1 MTQLKYKEALK
12 ESFSF
17 YFNNFKDI
25 FFIYLILFIPSIP
38 LYYTKNMFSLHTN
51 NALYLY
57 GNFKHLLAY
66 LFLSIIVF
74 IIFYTFTRL
83 TIYFYYEEEKS
94 ILKSIKKSIKNYFP
108 FLLTYLITVIA
119 VFASIIISLF
129 ISIFI
134 SIPFFI
140 ISIQLSE
147 IIYITSFIVFSLL
160 LIILFN
166 KIFFSPMIVVFKKKS
181 IYDSLYESW
190 KNIKIKDSALIL
202 LFNFLIDSILIV
214 TYILQIYYNNSIYF
228 SLLNSF
234 ISSEFVIP
242 IGNLFSIILYKQYSK
257 K

>member
-1 MTQLKYKEALK
+1 LKYKEALK

-17 YFNNFKDI
+17 YINNFRNI
-25 FFIYLILFIPSIP
+25 FLIYLILFIPSIP
-38 LYYTKNMFSLHTN
+38 LFYTKIE
-51 NALYLY
+51 LYKNLEY
-57 GNFKHLLAY
+57 FLIY

-94 ILKSIKKSIKNYFP
+94 ILKSMKKSIKNYFP
-108 FLLTYLITVIA
+108 FLLTYLITVVA
-119 VFASIIISLF
+119 VFASIIISIF

-134 SIPFFI
+134 TIPFFI

-166 KIFFSPMIVVFKKKS
+166 KIFFSPMIVIFKKKS

-190 KNIKIKDSALIL
+190 KNIKIRDSALIL
-202 LFNFLIDSILIV
+202 LYNLLIDSILII
-214 TYILQIYYNNSIYF
+214 TYIIQIYYNNFAF

-234 ISSEFVIP
+234 ISSEFVTP

>member
-1 MTQLKYKEALK
+1 MIQLKYKEALK

-17 YFNNFKDI
+17 YINNFRNI
-25 FFIYLILFIPSIP
+25 FFIYLILLIPSIP
-38 LYYTKNMFSLHTN
+38 LYYTKIK
-51 NALYLY
+51 LYENLEY
-57 GNFKHLLAY
+57 FLIY

-108 FLLTYLITVIA
+108 FLLTYLITFIA

-147 IIYITSFIVFSLL
+147 IIYITSFIVFSLIL
-160 LIILFN
+160 VILFN

-190 KNIKIKDSALIL
+190 ENIKIKDSALIL
-202 LFNFLIDSILIV
+202 LYSLLIDSISMI
-214 TYILQIYYNNSIYF
+214 TYIIQIYYNNFAF

-242 IGNLFSIILYKQYSK
+242 IGNLFSIVLYKQYSK

>member
-1 MTQLKYKEALK
+1 VTQLKYKEALK

-17 YFNNFKDI
+17 YINNFKNI

-38 LYYTKNMFSLHTN
+38 LYYTKSE
-51 NALYLY
+51 LY
-57 GNFKHLLAY
+57 GNLEYFLIY

-108 FLLTYLITVIA
+108 FLLTYLITVVA

-166 KIFFSPMIVVFKKKS
+166 KIFFSPMIVIFKKKS

-190 KNIKIKDSALIL
+190 KNIKIRDSALIL
-202 LFNFLIDSILIV
+202 LYNLLIDSILII
-214 TYILQIYYNNSIYF
+214 TYILQIYYNNFAF

-234 ISSEFVIP
+234 ISSEFVTP

>member
-1 MTQLKYKEALK
+1 MKYKEALK
-12 ESFSF
+12 ESFFF
-17 YFNNFKDI
+17 YINNFSNI

-38 LYYTKNMFSLHTN
+38 LYYTKSE
-51 NALYLY
+51 LY
-57 GNFKHLLAY
+57 GNLEYFLIY

-94 ILKSIKKSIKNYFP
+94 ILKSIKKSIRNYFP

-119 VFASIIISLF
+119 VFISIIISLF

-147 IIYITSFIVFSLL
+147 IIYITSFIAFSLL

-166 KIFFSPMIVVFKKKS
+166 KIFFSPMIVIFKKKS

-190 KNIKIKDSALIL
+190 KNIKIRDSALIL
-202 LFNFLIDSILIV
+202 LYNLLIDSILIL
-214 TYILQIYYNNSIYF
+214 TYILQIYYNNFAF

-234 ISSEFVIP
+234 ISSEFVTP

>member
-1 MTQLKYKEALK
+1 VTQLKYKEALK

-17 YFNNFKDI
+17 YISNFKDI
-25 FFIYLILFIPSIP
+25 FFIYLILLIPSIP
-38 LYYTKNMFSLHTN
+38 LYYTKNELFGNLE
-51 NALYLY
+51 YL
-57 GNFKHLLAY
+57 LSY
-66 LFLSIIVF
+66 LFLSIIIF

-108 FLLTYLITVIA
+108 FLLTYLITVVA
-119 VFASIIISLF
+119 VFISVIISLF

-134 SIPFFI
+134 SIPFFVI
-140 ISIQLSE
+140 NMQLSK
-147 IIYITSFIVFSLL
+147 IIYISSFIVFSLL

-166 KIFFSPMIVVFKKKS
+166 KIFFSPMIVIFKKKT

-190 KNIKIKDSALIL
+190 RNIKIKDSALIL
-202 LFNFLIDSILIV
+202 LFNFLIDSILII
-214 TYILQIYYNNSIYF
+214 TYIIQIYYNNSVYF

-234 ISSEFVIP
+234 ISSEFVTP

>member
-1 MTQLKYKEALK
+1 VTQLKYKEALK

-17 YFNNFKDI
+17 YFNNFKNI
-25 FFIYLILFIPSIP
+25 FFIYSILFIPSIP
-38 LYYTKNMFSLHTN
+38 LYYTKSE
-51 NALYLY
+51 LY
-57 GNFKHLLAY
+57 GNLEYFLIY

-94 ILKSIKKSIKNYFP
+94 ILKSIKKSIKNYLP
-108 FLLTYLITVIA
+108 FLLTYLITVVA
-119 VFASIIISLF
+119 VFISIIISLF

-140 ISIQLSE
+140 ISIQLSK
-147 IIYITSFIVFSLL
+147 IIYITSFIAFSLL

-166 KIFFSPMIVVFKKKS
+166 KIFFSPMIVVFRKKS

-190 KNIKIKDSALIL
+190 RNIKLKDSTLIL
-202 LFNFLIDSILIV
+202 IFNFLIDSILII
-214 TYILQIYYNNSIYF
+214 TYILEIYYNNF
-228 SLLNSF
+228 VFVLLNSF
-234 ISSEFVIP
+234 ISSEFVTP

>member
-1 MTQLKYKEALK
+1 VIQLKYREALK

-17 YFNNFKDI
+17 YINNFRNI
-25 FFIYLILFIPSIP
+25 FFIYLILIIPSIP
-38 LYYTKNMFSLHTN
+38 LYYTKSE
-51 NALYLY
+51 LYRNLEY
-57 GNFKHLLAY
+57 FLIY
-66 LFLSIIVF
+66 LFLSFIVF

-94 ILKSIKKSIKNYFP
+94 ILKSIKKSINNYFP

-119 VFASIIISLF
+119 VFVSIIISLF

-140 ISIQLSE
+140 ISIQLSK
-147 IIYITSFIVFSLL
+147 IIYILSFIVFSLL

-166 KIFFSPMIVVFKKKS
+166 KIFFSPMIVIFKNKS
-181 IYDSLYESW
+181 IYGSLYESW
-190 KNIKIKDSALIL
+190 NNIKIKDSALIL
-202 LFNFLIDSILIV
+202 LYSLLIDSILII
-214 TYILQIYYNNSIYF
+214 TYILQIYYNNFAF
-228 SLLNSF
+228 SLLSSF
-234 ISSEFVIP
+234 ISSEFVTP

>member
-1 MTQLKYKEALK
+1 VTQLKYKEALK

-38 LYYTKNMFSLHTN
+38 LYYTKIE
-51 NALYLY
+51 LY
-57 GNFKHLLAY
+57 GNLEYFLIY
-66 LFLSIIVF
+66 LFLSFTIF

-108 FLLTYLITVIA
+108 FLLTYLITVVA

-140 ISIQLSE
+140 ISIQLSK

-202 LFNFLIDSILIV
+202 FFNFLIDSILIV
-214 TYILQIYYNNSIYF
+214 TYILQIYYNNFVF
-228 SLLNSF
+228 SLLNSL
-234 ISSEFVIP
+234 ISSEFVTP

>member
-1 MTQLKYKEALK
+1 MIQLKYKEALK

-17 YFNNFKDI
+17 YINNFRNI

-38 LYYTKNMFSLHTN
+38 LYYTKSE
-51 NALYLY
+51 LY
-57 GNFKHLLAY
+57 GNLEYFLIY

-108 FLLTYLITVIA
+108 FLLTYLITFIA
-119 VFASIIISLF
+119 AFISIIISLF

-140 ISIQLSE
+140 ISIKLSE

-166 KIFFSPMIVVFKKKS
+166 KIFFSPMIVIFKKKS

-190 KNIKIKDSALIL
+190 KNIKIRDSALIL
-202 LFNFLIDSILIV
+202 LYNLLIDSILII
-214 TYILQIYYNNSIYF
+214 TYIIQIYYNNFAF
-228 SLLNSF
+228 SLLDSF
-234 ISSEFVIP
+234 ISSEFVTP

>member
-1 MTQLKYKEALK
+1 VTQLKYKEALK

-17 YFNNFKDI
+17 YFNNFKNI
-25 FFIYLILFIPSIP
+25 FFIYSILFIPSIP
-38 LYYTKNMFSLHTN
+38 LYYTKSE
-51 NALYLY
+51 LY
-57 GNFKHLLAY
+57 GNLEYFLIY

-94 ILKSIKKSIKNYFP
+94 ILKSIKKSINNYLP
-108 FLLTYLITVIA
+108 FLLTYLITVVA
-119 VFASIIISLF
+119 VFISIIISLF

-140 ISIQLSE
+140 ISIKLSE

-166 KIFFSPMIVVFKKKS
+166 KIFFSPMIVVFRKES
-181 IYDSLYESW
+181 IYNSLYESW
-190 KNIKIKDSALIL
+190 KNIKIRDSALIL
-202 LFNFLIDSILIV
+202 LYNLLIDSILII
-214 TYILQIYYNNSIYF
+214 TYILQIYYNNFAF

-234 ISSEFVIP
+234 ISSEFVTP

>member
-38 LYYTKNMFSLHTN
+38 LFYTKNELF
-51 NALYLY
+51 
-57 GNFKHLLAY
+57 GNLEHLLIY
-66 LFLSIIVF
+66 LFLSIIFF

-108 FLLTYLITVIA
+108 FLLTYLITVVA
-119 VFASIIISLF
+119 VFTSVIISLF

-134 SIPFFI
+134 SIPFFVI
-140 ISIQLSE
+140 NIQLSK
-147 IIYITSFIVFSLL
+147 IIYITAFIVFSLL

-166 KIFFSPMIVVFKKKS
+166 KIFFSPMIVVFKKKN
-181 IYDSLYESW
+181 
-190 KNIKIKDSALIL
+190 NI
-202 LFNFLIDSILIV
+202 
-214 TYILQIYYNNSIYF
+214 
-228 SLLNSF
+228 
-234 ISSEFVIP
+234 
-242 IGNLFSIILYKQYSK
+242 
-257 K
+257 

>member
-1 MTQLKYKEALK
+1 VTQLKYKEALK
-12 ESFSF
+12 ESFFF
-17 YFNNFKDI
+17 YTNNFKNI

-38 LYYTKNMFSLHTN
+38 LYYTKSE
-51 NALYLY
+51 LY
-57 GNFKHLLAY
+57 GNLEYFLIY
-66 LFLSIIVF
+66 LSLSIIVF

-108 FLLTYLITVIA
+108 FLLTYLITVVA

-166 KIFFSPMIVVFKKKS
+166 KIFFSPMIVIFKKKS

-190 KNIKIKDSALIL
+190 KNIKIRDSALIL
-202 LFNFLIDSILIV
+202 LYNLLIDSILII
-214 TYILQIYYNNSIYF
+214 TYILQIYYNNFAF

-234 ISSEFVIP
+234 ISSEFVTP

>member
-17 YFNNFKDI
+17 YINNFRNI

-38 LYYTKNMFSLHTN
+38 LYYTKSE
-51 NALYLY
+51 LY
-57 GNFKHLLAY
+57 GNLEYFLIY

-108 FLLTYLITVIA
+108 FLLTYLITFIA
-119 VFASIIISLF
+119 AFISIIISLF

-140 ISIQLSE
+140 ISIKLSE

-166 KIFFSPMIVVFKKKS
+166 KIFFSPMIVIFKKKS

-190 KNIKIKDSALIL
+190 KNIKIRDSALIL
-202 LFNFLIDSILIV
+202 LYNLLIDSILII
-214 TYILQIYYNNSIYF
+214 TYILQIYYNNFAF
-228 SLLNSF
+228 SLLDSF
-234 ISSEFVIP
+234 ISSEFVTP

>member
-1 MTQLKYKEALK
+1 VIQLKYKEALK

-17 YFNNFKDI
+17 YINNFKNI
-25 FFIYLILFIPSIP
+25 FFIYSILFIPSIP
-38 LYYTKNMFSLHTN
+38 LYYTKSE
-51 NALYLY
+51 LY
-57 GNFKHLLAY
+57 GNLEYLLIY
-66 LFLSIIVF
+66 LFLSFIFF

-119 VFASIIISLF
+119 VFVSIIISLF

-166 KIFFSPMIVVFKKKS
+166 KIFFSPMIVIFKKKS
-181 IYDSLYESW
+181 IYNSLYESW
-190 KNIKIKDSALIL
+190 KNIKIRDSALIL
-202 LFNFLIDSILIV
+202 LYNLLIDSILII
-214 TYILQIYYNNSIYF
+214 TYILQIYYNNFAF

-234 ISSEFVIP
+234 ISSEFVTP

>member
-1 MTQLKYKEALK
+1 MIQLKYKEALK

-17 YFNNFKDI
+17 YINNFRNI
-25 FFIYLILFIPSIP
+25 FFIYLILLIPSIP
-38 LYYTKNMFSLHTN
+38 LYYTKSE
-51 NALYLY
+51 LY
-57 GNFKHLLAY
+57 GNLEYFLTY
-66 LFLSIIVF
+66 LFLSFIIF

-140 ISIQLSE
+140 INLQLSK
-147 IIYITSFIVFSLL
+147 IIYIISFIVFSLL

-166 KIFFSPMIVVFKKKS
+166 KIFFSPMIVIFKKKS
-181 IYDSLYESW
+181 IHDSLYESW
-190 KNIKIKDSALIL
+190 KNIKIRDSALIL
-202 LFNFLIDSILIV
+202 LYNLLIDSILII
-214 TYILQIYYNNSIYF
+214 TYILQIYYNNF
-228 SLLNSF
+228 AFTLLNSF
-234 ISSEFVIP
+234 ISSEFVTP

>member
-1 MTQLKYKEALK
+1 VIQLKYKEALK

-17 YFNNFKDI
+17 YINNFRNI
-25 FFIYLILFIPSIP
+25 FFIYLILLIPSIP
-38 LYYTKNMFSLHTN
+38 LYYTKIK
-51 NALYLY
+51 LYENLEY
-57 GNFKHLLAY
+57 FLIY

-108 FLLTYLITVIA
+108 FLLTYLITFIA

-147 IIYITSFIVFSLL
+147 IIYITSFIVFSLIL
-160 LIILFN
+160 VILFN
-166 KIFFSPMIVVFKKKS
+166 KIFFSPMIVIFKKKS

-190 KNIKIKDSALIL
+190 ENIKIKDSALIL
-202 LFNFLIDSILIV
+202 LYSLLIDSISMI
-214 TYILQIYYNNSIYF
+214 TYIIQIYYNNFAF

-242 IGNLFSIILYKQYSK
+242 IGNLFSIVLYKQYSK

>member
-1 MTQLKYKEALK
+1 LL
-12 ESFSF
+12 
-17 YFNNFKDI
+17 
-25 FFIYLILFIPSIP
+25 IPSIP
-38 LYYTKNMFSLHTN
+38 LYYTKSE
-51 NALYLY
+51 LYKNLEY
-57 GNFKHLLAY
+57 FLIY
-66 LFLSIIVF
+66 LFLSFIVF

-108 FLLTYLITVIA
+108 FLLTYLITFIA
-119 VFASIIISLF
+119 IFASVIISLF

-147 IIYITSFIVFSLL
+147 IIYIASFIVFSLIL
-160 LIILFN
+160 VILFN
-166 KIFFSPMIVVFKKKS
+166 KIFFSPMIVIFKKKS

-190 KNIKIKDSALIL
+190 ENIKIKDSALIL
-202 LFNFLIDSILIV
+202 LYSLLIDSISMI
-214 TYILQIYYNNSIYF
+214 TYILQIYYNNFAF

>member
-1 MTQLKYKEALK
+1 MKYKEALK

-17 YFNNFKDI
+17 YINNFRNI
-25 FFIYLILFIPSIP
+25 FLIYLILFIPSIP
-38 LYYTKNMFSLHTN
+38 LFYTKIE
-51 NALYLY
+51 LYKNLEY
-57 GNFKHLLAY
+57 FLIY

-94 ILKSIKKSIKNYFP
+94 ILKSMKKSIKNYFP
-108 FLLTYLITVIA
+108 FLLTYLITVVA
-119 VFASIIISLF
+119 VFASIIISIF

-134 SIPFFI
+134 TIPFFI

-166 KIFFSPMIVVFKKKS
+166 KIFFSPMIVIFKKKS

-190 KNIKIKDSALIL
+190 KNIKIRDSALIL
-202 LFNFLIDSILIV
+202 LYNLLIDSILII
-214 TYILQIYYNNSIYF
+214 TYIIQIYYNNFAF

-234 ISSEFVIP
+234 ISSEFVTP

>member
-17 YFNNFKDI
+17 YFNNLKDI

-38 LYYTKNMFSLHTN
+38 LYYTKNELF
-51 NALYLY
+51 
-57 GNFKHLLAY
+57 GNLEHLLVY
-66 LFLSIIVF
+66 LFLSIIFF

-108 FLLTYLITVIA
+108 FLLTYLITVVA
-119 VFASIIISLF
+119 VFISVIISLF

-140 ISIQLSE
+140 INMQLSKM
-147 IIYITSFIVFSLL
+147 IYIISFIAFSLL

-166 KIFFSPMIVVFKKKS
+166 KIFFSPMIVVFKKKT
-181 IYDSLYESW
+181 IYNSLYESW

-202 LFNFLIDSILIV
+202 LFSFLIDSILII
-214 TYILQIYYNNSIYF
+214 TYIIQIYYNNSVYF

-234 ISSEFVIP
+234 ISSEFVTP

>member
-1 MTQLKYKEALK
+1 VTQLKYKEALK

-38 LYYTKNMFSLHTN
+38 LYYTKNELF
-51 NALYLY
+51 
-57 GNFKHLLAY
+57 GNLEHLIIY
-66 LFLSIIVF
+66 LFLSIIFF

-83 TIYFYYEEEKS
+83 TIYFYYEEEKI

-108 FLLTYLITVIA
+108 FLLTYLITVVA
-119 VFASIIISLF
+119 VFISVIISLF

-134 SIPFFI
+134 SIPFFVI
-140 ISIQLSE
+140 NIQLSK
-147 IIYITSFIVFSLL
+147 IIYIISFITFSLL

-166 KIFFSPMIVVFKKKS
+166 KIFFSPMIVVFKKKT

-190 KNIKIKDSALIL
+190 RNIKIKDSALIL
-202 LFNFLIDSILIV
+202 LFSLLIDSILII
-214 TYILQIYYNNSIYF
+214 TYIIQIYYNNSLYF

>member
-1 MTQLKYKEALK
+1 VTQLKYKEALK

-17 YFNNFKDI
+17 YINNFRNI

-38 LYYTKNMFSLHTN
+38 LYYTKSE
-51 NALYLY
+51 LY
-57 GNFKHLLAY
+57 GNLEYFLIY

-119 VFASIIISLF
+119 IFASIIISLF

-147 IIYITSFIVFSLL
+147 IIYIASFIIFSLL

-166 KIFFSPMIVVFKKKS
+166 KIFFSPMIVIFKKKS

-190 KNIKIKDSALIL
+190 NNIKIRDSALIL
-202 LFNFLIDSILIV
+202 LYSLLIDSISII
-214 TYILQIYYNNSIYF
+214 TYIIQIYYNNFAF

>member
-17 YFNNFKDI
+17 YIDNFRNI

-38 LYYTKNMFSLHTN
+38 LYYTKSE
-51 NALYLY
+51 LY
-57 GNFKHLLAY
+57 GNLEYFLIY
-66 LFLSIIVF
+66 LFLSVIVF

-94 ILKSIKKSIKNYFP
+94 ILKSIKKSIKSYFP

-119 VFASIIISLF
+119 VFASIIISIF

-166 KIFFSPMIVVFKKKS
+166 KIFFSPMIVIFKKKS

-190 KNIKIKDSALIL
+190 KNIKIRDSALIL
-202 LFNFLIDSILIV
+202 LYNLLIDSILII
-214 TYILQIYYNNSIYF
+214 TYILQIYYNNFAF

-234 ISSEFVIP
+234 ISSEFVTP

>member
-1 MTQLKYKEALK
+1 VTQLKYKEALK

-17 YFNNFKDI
+17 YINNFRNI

-38 LYYTKNMFSLHTN
+38 LYYTKSE
-51 NALYLY
+51 LY
-57 GNFKHLLAY
+57 GNLEYFLIY

-108 FLLTYLITVIA
+108 FLLTYLITFIA
-119 VFASIIISLF
+119 AFISIIISLF

-140 ISIQLSE
+140 ISIKLSE

-166 KIFFSPMIVVFKKKS
+166 KIFFSPMIVIFKKKS

-190 KNIKIKDSALIL
+190 KNIKIRDSALIL
-202 LFNFLIDSILIV
+202 LYNLLIDSILII
-214 TYILQIYYNNSIYF
+214 TYIIQIYYNNFAF
-228 SLLNSF
+228 SLLDSF
-234 ISSEFVIP
+234 ISSEFVTP

>member
-1 MTQLKYKEALK
+1 VTQLKYKEALK

-38 LYYTKNMFSLHTN
+38 LYYTKSE
-51 NALYLY
+51 LY
-57 GNFKHLLAY
+57 GSLEYFLIY
-66 LFLSIIVF
+66 LFLSIIFF

-94 ILKSIKKSIKNYFP
+94 IVKSIKKSIKNYFP

-134 SIPFFI
+134 SIPFFVI
-140 ISIQLSE
+140 NMQLSK
-147 IIYITSFIVFSLL
+147 IIYIISFIAFSLL

-166 KIFFSPMIVVFKKKS
+166 KIFFSPMIVIFKKKT

-202 LFNFLIDSILIV
+202 LFSLLIDSILII
-214 TYILQIYYNNSIYF
+214 TYIIQIYYNNSVYF

-234 ISSEFVIP
+234 ISSEFVTP

>member
-38 LYYTKNMFSLHTN
+38 LYYTKNELF
-51 NALYLY
+51 
-57 GNFKHLLAY
+57 GNLEHLLVY
-66 LFLSIIVF
+66 LFLSIIFF
-74 IIFYTFTRL
+74 IIFYTLTRL

-108 FLLTYLITVIA
+108 FLLTYLITVVA
-119 VFASIIISLF
+119 VFISVIISLF

-140 ISIQLSE
+140 INMQLSK
-147 IIYITSFIVFSLL
+147 IIYIISFIAFSLL

-166 KIFFSPMIVVFKKKS
+166 KIFFSPMIVVFKKKT

-190 KNIKIKDSALIL
+190 RNIKIKDSALIL
-202 LFNFLIDSILIV
+202 FFNFLIDSILII
-214 TYILQIYYNNSIYF
+214 TYIIQIYYNNSVYF

-234 ISSEFVIP
+234 ISSEFVTP

-257 K
+257 KIKLFF

>member
-1 MTQLKYKEALK
+1 VTQLKYKEALK

-38 LYYTKNMFSLHTN
+38 LYYTKNELF
-51 NALYLY
+51 
-57 GNFKHLLAY
+57 GNLEHLLIY
-66 LFLSIIVF
+66 LFLSIIFF

-94 ILKSIKKSIKNYFP
+94 ILKSIRKSIKNYFP
-108 FLLTYLITVIA
+108 FLLTYLITVVA
-119 VFASIIISLF
+119 VFISFIISLF

-134 SIPFFI
+134 SIPFFVI
-140 ISIQLSE
+140 NMQLSK
-147 IIYITSFIVFSLL
+147 IIYIISFIAFSLL

-166 KIFFSPMIVVFKKKS
+166 KIFFSPMIVIFKKKT

-190 KNIKIKDSALIL
+190 RNIKIKDSALIL
-202 LFNFLIDSILIV
+202 LFSFLIDSILII
-214 TYILQIYYNNSIYF
+214 TYIIQIYYNNSVYF

-234 ISSEFVIP
+234 ISSEFVTP

>member
-1 MTQLKYKEALK
+1 VTQLKYKEALK

-17 YFNNFKDI
+17 YINNFRNI
-25 FFIYLILFIPSIP
+25 FFIYLILLIPSIP
-38 LYYTKNMFSLHTN
+38 LYYTKNE
-51 NALYLY
+51 LY
-57 GNFKHLLAY
+57 GNLEYFLIY
-66 LFLSIIVF
+66 LFLSFIFF
-74 IIFYTFTRL
+74 IIFYTFTKL

-94 ILKSIKKSIKNYFP
+94 ILKSMKKSIKNYFP

-119 VFASIIISLF
+119 VFVSIIISLF

-147 IIYITSFIVFSLL
+147 IIYIISFIVFSLL

-166 KIFFSPMIVVFKKKS
+166 KIFFSPMIVIFKKKG
-181 IYDSLYESW
+181 IHDSLYESW
-190 KNIKIKDSALIL
+190 KNIKIRDSALIL
-202 LFNFLIDSILIV
+202 LYNLLIDSILII
-214 TYILQIYYNNSIYF
+214 TYILQIYYNNFAF

-234 ISSEFVIP
+234 ISSEFVTP

>member
-1 MTQLKYKEALK
+1 VTQLKYKEALK

-17 YFNNFKDI
+17 YINNFRNI

-38 LYYTKNMFSLHTN
+38 LYYTKSE
-51 NALYLY
+51 LY
-57 GNFKHLLAY
+57 GNLEYFLIY

-83 TIYFYYEEEKS
+83 AIYFYYEEEKS

-119 VFASIIISLF
+119 IFASIIISLF

-147 IIYITSFIVFSLL
+147 IIYIISFIVFSLL

-166 KIFFSPMIVVFKKKS
+166 KIFFSPMIVIFKKKS

-190 KNIKIKDSALIL
+190 KNIKIRDSALIL
-202 LFNFLIDSILIV
+202 LYNFLIDSILII
-214 TYILQIYYNNSIYF
+214 TYILQIYYNNFEF

-234 ISSEFVIP
+234 LSSEFVIP

>member
-1 MTQLKYKEALK
+1 MKYKEALK

-38 LYYTKNMFSLHTN
+38 LYYTKNELF
-51 NALYLY
+51 
-57 GNFKHLLAY
+57 GNLEHLLIY
-66 LFLSIIVF
+66 LFLSIIFF

-108 FLLTYLITVIA
+108 FLLTYLITVAA
-119 VFASIIISLF
+119 VFISVIISLF

-134 SIPFFI
+134 SIPFFVI
-140 ISIQLSE
+140 NMQLSK
-147 IIYITSFIVFSLL
+147 IIYIISFIVFSLL

-166 KIFFSPMIVVFKKKS
+166 KIFFSPMIVVFKKKA

-190 KNIKIKDSALIL
+190 RNIKIKDSALIL
-202 LFNFLIDSILIV
+202 LFSFLIDSILII
-214 TYILQIYYNNSIYF
+214 TYIIQIYYNNSVYF

-234 ISSEFVIP
+234 ISSEFVTP

>member
-1 MTQLKYKEALK
+1 VTQLKYREALK

-17 YFNNFKDI
+17 YINNFRNI
-25 FFIYLILFIPSIP
+25 FFIYLILLIPSIP
-38 LYYTKNMFSLHTN
+38 LYYTKSE
-51 NALYLY
+51 LY
-57 GNFKHLLAY
+57 GNLEYFLIY
-66 LFLSIIVF
+66 LFLSFIFF

-94 ILKSIKKSIKNYFP
+94 ILKSIKKSINNYFP

-119 VFASIIISLF
+119 VFVSIIISLF

-140 ISIQLSE
+140 ISIQLSK
-147 IIYITSFIVFSLL
+147 IIYILSFIVFSLL

-166 KIFFSPMIVVFKKKS
+166 KIFFSPMIVIFKNKS
-181 IYDSLYESW
+181 IYGSLYESW
-190 KNIKIKDSALIL
+190 NNIKIKDSALIL
-202 LFNFLIDSILIV
+202 LYSLLIDSILII
-214 TYILQIYYNNSIYF
+214 TYILQIYYDNFAF

-234 ISSEFVIP
+234 ISSEFVTP

>member
-1 MTQLKYKEALK
+1 VTQLKYKEALK

-17 YFNNFKDI
+17 YINNFRNI
-25 FFIYLILFIPSIP
+25 FLIYLILFIPSIP
-38 LYYTKNMFSLHTN
+38 LYYTKIE
-51 NALYLY
+51 LY
-57 GNFKHLLAY
+57 GNLEYFLIY

-108 FLLTYLITVIA
+108 FLLTYLITVVA
-119 VFASIIISLF
+119 VFASIIISIF

-166 KIFFSPMIVVFKKKS
+166 KIFFSPMIVIFKKKS

-190 KNIKIKDSALIL
+190 KNIKIRDSALIL
-202 LFNFLIDSILIV
+202 LYNLLIDSILII
-214 TYILQIYYNNSIYF
+214 TYIIQIYYNNFAF

-234 ISSEFVIP
+234 ISSEFVTP